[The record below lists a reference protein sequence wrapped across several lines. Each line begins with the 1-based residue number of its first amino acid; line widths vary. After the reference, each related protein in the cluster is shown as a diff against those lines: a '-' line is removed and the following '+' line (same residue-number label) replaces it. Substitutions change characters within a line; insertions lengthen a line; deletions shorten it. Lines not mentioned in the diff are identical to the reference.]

1 MAHVSLRGLSF
12 RYPRG
17 PSLLEGIDLEAP
29 SGEVLSLIGPNAA
42 GKSTLLKCMAGLLS
56 PDQGEIL
63 LQGRPLRSLQST
75 DRARRIA
82 YVPQAERQGFP
93 ATVFDTVLLGR
104 RPHMA
109 WKPGN
114 RDLEVVSEILSSLEL
129 GELALRETFRLSGGQ
144 RQKVSI
150 ARALA
155 QEPEVL
161 LLDEPTSSLDLRHQL
176 EVMDL
181 VADQARKG
189 ITAVAALHDLN
200 LALRF
205 SDRVAML
212 KEGRIY
218 ASGGPDIVT
227 AKRVA
232 EVYGVQVEISSRE
245 AGSIVVPTGPA

>member
-1 MAHVSLRGLSF
+1 
-12 RYPRG
+12 
-17 PSLLEGIDLEAP
+17 
-29 SGEVLSLIGPNAA
+29 
-42 GKSTLLKCMAGLLS
+42 
-56 PDQGEIL
+56 
-63 LQGRPLRSLQST
+63 
-75 DRARRIA
+75 
-82 YVPQAERQGFP
+82 
-93 ATVFDTVLLGR
+93 
-104 RPHMA
+104 MA